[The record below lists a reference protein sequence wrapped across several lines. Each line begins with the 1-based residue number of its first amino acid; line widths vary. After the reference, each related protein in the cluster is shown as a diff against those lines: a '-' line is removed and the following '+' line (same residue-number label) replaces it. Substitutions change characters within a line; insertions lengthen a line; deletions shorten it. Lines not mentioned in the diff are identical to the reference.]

1 MTTHNETKSL
11 TIAAA
16 QDLSAPSSRFR
27 AVTIAGTILANVAGG
42 APGGGPIGILNTSA
56 RSGELCSVQYQGI
69 VKAVA
74 GAAVSTLG
82 YPLQAS
88 SGGYLFAAVSGGN
101 HIGRALETAASGDL
115 FQALVDFTTVAAW
128 TGA

>member
-1 MTTHNETKSL
+1 MTIHNDAETL
-11 TIAAA
+11 TIQAG
-16 QDLSAPSSRFR
+16 QDLTAQASRYR
-27 AVTIAGTILANVAGG
+27 AVTVNGTLLANVAGG
-42 APGGGPIGILNTSA
+42 APGNGPIGILITAQN
-56 RSGELCSVQYQGI
+56 SGEWATVQFAGI
-69 VKAVA
+69 VKAIA
-74 GAAVSTLG
+74 GAAVSTKG

-115 FQALVDFTTVAAW
+115 FSCLVDFSTVPMW